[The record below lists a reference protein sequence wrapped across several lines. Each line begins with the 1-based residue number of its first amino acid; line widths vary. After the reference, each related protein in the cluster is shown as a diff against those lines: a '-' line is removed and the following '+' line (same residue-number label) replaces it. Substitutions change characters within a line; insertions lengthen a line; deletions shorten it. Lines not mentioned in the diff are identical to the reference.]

1 SDCRRA
7 MSKAFTRESDE
18 DDDAPARPI
27 GAELPPGVKNYATPE
42 GAARLRE
49 EIERLS
55 QIDRAAVTASGGA
68 RALRELD
75 QRLAFLGRRLDAL
88 EVIDPASQPPGR

>member
-1 SDCRRA
+1 

-18 DDDAPARPI
+18 DDDAPTRPI

-49 EIERLS
+49 EIHRLS
-55 QIDRAAVTASGGA
+55 QVDRAGIAANGGTWFYP
-68 RALRELD
+68 RP
-75 QRLAFLGRRLDAL
+75 FLL
-88 EVIDPASQPPGR
+88 PA